1 MPSSNTTNKAPF
13 LDEEYGAK
21 KEHKMYYPECYDS
34 PVMPDLDMSARS
46 EEHNVTNKGLP
57 SELEASPQSVMINI
71 DDFSMQPR
79 PSSSYHR
86 SNSYAYGSSSS
97 NELYPTSVSNLEIMN
112 KMKDLEKILYLSKN
126 NTQSSNFSSL
136 ETDVVQDLESK
147 LSIQEEK
154 TKTLPKDCKG
164 LLEVITTLQT
174 HNSNQENVI
183 EYLKTEMVNLLLR
196 SQMDE
201 KVLTNEIDS
210 RISTITNLQTSFK
223 AKEKQSQQMIQSLND
238 RNSTLEDEIEQLR
251 AENCKLN
258 VRNLI
263 LEEEKKMKEEE
274 MKTEL
279 SLLYIET
286 GRSDI
291 L

>member
-112 KMKDLEKILYLSKN
+112 KMKDLEKMVHLSKN
-126 NTQSSNFSSL
+126 NNSSL
-136 ETDVVQDLESK
+136 ETVH
-147 LSIQEEK
+147 
-154 TKTLPKDCKG
+154 LPKKVMHININKSD
-164 LLEVITTLQT
+164 
-174 HNSNQENVI
+174 
-183 EYLKTEMVNLLLR
+183 LKNCF
-196 SQMDE
+196 
-201 KVLTNEIDS
+201 ICFFF
-210 RISTITNLQTSFK
+210 TIW
-223 AKEKQSQQMIQSLND
+223 
-238 RNSTLEDEIEQLR
+238 
-251 AENCKLN
+251 
-258 VRNLI
+258 
-263 LEEEKKMKEEE
+263 
-274 MKTEL
+274 
-279 SLLYIET
+279 LY
-286 GRSDI
+286 
-291 L
+291 

>member
-34 PVMPDLDMSARS
+34 PVIPDLDMSARS
-46 EEHNVTNKGLP
+46 EEHNVTSKSLP

-79 PSSSYHR
+79 SSSSYHR

-112 KMKDLEKILYLSKN
+112 KMKDLEKMVHLSKN
-126 NTQSSNFSSL
+126 NNSSL
-136 ETDVVQDLESK
+136 ETVHVVKELESK

-154 TKTLPKDCKG
+154 NKTLQEDCKG

-174 HNSNQENVI
+174 QNSNQENVI

-223 AKEKQSQQMIQSLND
+223 TKEKQSQQMIQSLND

-258 VRNLI
+258 IRNLM
-263 LEEEKKMKEEE
+263 LNEEKKMKEDE

>member
-1 MPSSNTTNKAPF
+1 MPSSNTTNKGK
-13 LDEEYGAK
+13 EYGAK

-46 EEHNVTNKGLP
+46 EERDVTNKSLP

-79 PSSSYHR
+79 SSSLYHR

-112 KMKDLEKILYLSKN
+112 KMKDLEKIVHLSKN

-136 ETDVVQDLESK
+136 ETVHVVKDLESK

-154 TKTLPKDCKG
+154 NKTLQEDCKG

-183 EYLKTEMVNLLLR
+183 DYLKTEMVNLLMR

-258 VRNLI
+258 VRNLM
-263 LEEEKKMKEEE
+263 LQEEKKMKEEE

>member
-154 TKTLPKDCKG
+154 TKTLQEDWKG
-164 LLEVITTLQT
+164 LLEVITTLQNT
-174 HNSNQENVI
+174 SS
-183 EYLKTEMVNLLLR
+183 LKWY
-196 SQMDE
+196 QMDE

-291 L
+291 LFTKILSL